1 MLVQPAPAMA
11 AGAPSGCGPVVAGV
25 VTCPAGVITNGVSYA
40 AGADGLTLNVPADA
54 TVSNTDH
61 PGVEVAGTTGAV
73 TVNAKGVTGNGN
85 GNGTDVG
92 GLGLFVHTTSGAIT
106 VDAEDVKSTGLL
118 FAGSNWTND
127 AITAYSDTG
136 DVSVTA
142 RNVSTVGTYTSA
154 VTASAGTGDVTV
166 NVDSAR
172 STGVGGVTV
181 GGRSLSTS
189 PTNVVIGGGAIT
201 ATMNHV
207 EAANGSTG
215 VNLNAYGDIDFTSGS
230 IVSAGGPFT
239 SEFGK
244 TFFGGGLQARSYA
257 GDITGVSESIAST
270 GKRDYGMTLRADL
283 GDATVTSGALSTT
296 GDGAFGISV
305 LAGGTAKV
313 VATTTSTLG
322 HAIYENGANRLAD
335 AINVS
340 GGTAMIVESGT
351 ASATGHGASAIYAN
365 GAGSI
370 SITSGTATASGGAA
384 SLNSVQR
391 FANGISALSTGGGV
405 DIVSGLASTTGN
417 GSWAIYGSAA
427 NGVVNITSTTATTTG
442 AGARAIYANGG
453 GGVKIVSGTAST
465 TGGTL
470 GNAADAIMALTYSKT
485 ANIDIDSGA
494 VSTLGD
500 GARGI
505 SATTDTGGIK
515 IKSGTAS
522 TQGSNAFGIF
532 ASGATTDVVSGVIT
546 TKGVAAT
553 GLVALAK
560 NDVTVVSDR
569 VTTQTMLSPGIVGRS
584 LEGKLS
590 INSGSVETF
599 GASGAGISATGAT
612 GVTLV
617 SDSVIVHGE
626 NAKGVVA
633 LSSLGDISI
642 DSGDVQVL
650 GYGQGDAIFA
660 QASAGAVSIKSDS
673 IVSYI
678 GRSIYANGKSVMI
691 DSGTVTFGSIFA
703 TATDDIAIVSKA
715 IQSATLIAQSTNG
728 KVSVVSGLIASDGWG
743 VDGILVNGTKDVTIV
758 SDTITINGGP
768 VNTGSGLKSSQG
780 ISVIGSNGPVSI
792 DSHSVTT
799 VGDGAAG
806 IVVAPN
812 NAPFVYG
819 SPHVPAG
826 GTGTVN
832 IVSDTISTRGG
843 NAVGIWVENAGKV
856 TIDSGEIT
864 TATASGINVY
874 GQNGIDI
881 TSDKITAAAGGMFA
895 YTREGAL
902 SITSGEITVGEH
914 GDMGIYGVSTT
925 GDITINA
932 GTTHTTNLGM
942 NGSYTADAIGA
953 WSSGG
958 GKITINSLD
967 ASAVGTFASAIYG
980 VSDGGAV
987 VINSG
992 KARADSDRTVGVL
1005 GRGDVVTINSQ
1016 DVEIGGTGAVALQS
1030 VSYRGDTVVTSGRAV
1045 ATDAN
1050 GKGLQIFSGHGATLT
1065 ITGETSGDL
1074 LGASVSA
1081 MNRATVTVA
1090 KGASVTSSSGI
1101 GLLLNAAP
1109 IRNAPIQ
1116 TPSVGYGANVTTAGY
1131 ISGGAGAKAVQF
1143 GDGADSLTVLA
1154 SASFGGAIDA
1164 GGGIDTLTLNGAGQT
1179 TAQTLADVT
1188 GFETA
1193 TVQAGQFTLTRDTS
1207 FGSTTVSGGKLVVA
1221 QSLTSDVTV
1230 GAGGTLQIG
1239 AGGTT
1244 GALTGDL
1251 AITGTVIFNRSDEY
1265 DYAGDITGSGDLIK
1279 QGNQR
1284 LVLSGFYGFTGTT
1297 TVQGGTV
1304 RILHLPS
1311 TAEVQVDNGL
1321 LDLSGLTQ
1329 TVTNLSGGSTGSI
1342 SIDGGALT
1350 VNQASAT
1357 TFAGAITGS
1366 GSFTITGGGVIEL
1379 SGANTYTGDTTVSA
1393 GKLKING
1400 SVTSDV
1406 TVGASGALGGS
1417 GTIGGDVVVQ
1427 SGGQVTPGNS
1437 PGTLHV
1443 AGDFTFATGSVYQ
1456 AEVLPTGEHDLIA
1469 VGGVTTIQTGATVQV
1484 LAGGTASQ
1492 YARLSQYGIV
1502 TSAGGITGKFSGVTS
1517 NMAFLTPSLTYSA
1530 NAIRLN
1536 LLRNDIRFAS
1546 FATTRNQVGVANAA
1560 EALGLGKTVYD
1571 SLVIQSAAGSAQGY
1585 DALDGQIH
1593 ADVSTLLVSGAER
1606 LRAAVQGRAALPAE
1620 AVGGWGDVLAGWNR
1634 VDASA
1639 GAAGVKANTS
1649 GLVVGGDTLL
1659 GATRVGLAAAYGEG
1673 RATITARGSQA
1684 ESTSGELAAYAASTL
1699 GPVRASVGGGYAWSS
1714 IDTTRAVF
1722 FPGAQDRVK
1731 GKYDAR
1737 TAQLFA
1743 QVSVPLTVGPAAI
1756 EPFVSGAYLSVKS
1769 DDLTE
1774 TGGFAALNVQGGTR
1788 ELGVVDVGVKLKTDL
1803 GVGATT
1809 VLRPRASI
1817 AWRMTTGDLT
1827 GETSNAFAGGATRFV
1842 VTGAK
1847 YGAGAVALQLGA
1859 DLVSGD
1865 KARFGVTYDAT
1876 YGDRYQS
1883 QTIRAGG
1890 SWRF

>member
-1 MLVQPAPAMA
+1 MSAIVQINRKVIQGPAGRNLLLAGTALGLSLLVQPAPVMA
-11 AGAPSGCGPVVAGV
+11 AVAPGACGPVVAGV
-25 VTCPAGVITNGVSYA
+25 VTCPAGVITSGVSYA
-40 AGADGLTLNVPADA
+40 AGADGLTLNVPANA

-92 GLGLFVHTTSGAIT
+92 GLGLFIHTTSGAIT

-127 AITAYSDTG
+127 AITAHSDSG

-142 RNVSTVGTYTSA
+142 RNVSTVGTYTSG
-154 VTASAGTGDVTV
+154 VTASAGTGDIRID
-166 NVDSAR
+166 VDGANSSGTA
-172 STGVGGVTV
+172 GVSV
-181 GGRSLSTS
+181 GANALYRS
-189 PTNVVIGGGAIT
+189 PTNVIIDGGAVT
-201 ATMNHV
+201 ATLNNIVASH
-207 EAANGSTG
+207 GSAG
-215 VNLNAYGDIDFTSGS
+215 VNLNAYRDIDFTSGS
-230 IVSAGGPFT
+230 IASTGGP
-239 SEFGK
+239 SIDQYGG
-244 TFFGGGLQARSYA
+244 TFYGAGLQGRSYA
-257 GDITGVSESIAST
+257 GDIIGSSQTVATT
-270 GKRDYGMTLRADL
+270 GKRDYGVNLRADL
-283 GDATVTSGALSTT
+283 GDVTFTSGAVTTT
-296 GDGAFGISV
+296 GDGAYGVLV

-313 VATTTSTLG
+313 VATSTSTLG

-370 SITSGTATASGGAA
+370 SITSGTATATGGAS
-384 SLNSVQR
+384 SLNGVQR

-427 NGVVNITSTTATTTG
+427 NGAVNITSTTATTTG

-465 TGGTL
+465 TGNYA
-470 GNAADAIMALTYSKT
+470 GNTVDAIMALTYSKK
-485 ANIDIDSGA
+485 ANIDITSGTA
-494 VSTLGD
+494 TTAGTW
-500 GARGI
+500 ARGI
-505 SATTDTGGIK
+505 YTWTNEGDIAID
-515 IKSGTAS
+515 
-522 TQGSNAFGIF
+522 
-532 ASGATTDVVSGVIT
+532 SGVIT
-546 TKGVAAT
+546 TLGDNSQGILVDADGNFNYASHPAVGGTGSLTIASDSITTAGYNSAGIAIDHQGAIDVTSGVIDTKGVN
-553 GLVALAK
+553 GY
-560 NDVTVVSDR
+560 
-569 VTTQTMLSPGIVGRS
+569 GIV
-584 LEGKLS
+584 
-590 INSGSVETF
+590 TF
-599 GASGAGISATGAT
+599 GDAAIT
-612 GVTLV
+612 
-617 SDSVIVHGE
+617 
-626 NAKGVVA
+626 
-633 LSSLGDISI
+633 I
-642 DSGDVQVL
+642 DSDKITTL
-650 GYGQGDAIFA
+650 GFA
-660 QASAGAVSIKSDS
+660 STGIQAETTGAVSITSNQIATTGAGANGVRAVGGAGVTIASGAISTKGDKSGVAPGVDHKATGIMASSASGPVNITSGS
-673 IVSYI
+673 IVTT
-678 GRSIYANGKSVMI
+678 GYAAG
-691 DSGTVTFGSIFA
+691 
-703 TATDDIAIVSKA
+703 
-715 IQSATLIAQSTNG
+715 
-728 KVSVVSGLIASDGWG
+728 
-743 VDGILVNGTKDVTIV
+743 GILVAQTET
-758 SDTITINGGP
+758 
-768 VNTGSGLKSSQG
+768 
-780 ISVIGSNGPVSI
+780 
-792 DSHSVTT
+792 
-799 VGDGAAG
+799 
-806 IVVAPN
+806 
-812 NAPFVYG
+812 PFVYG

-826 GTGTVN
+826 GTGTVD
-832 IVSDTISTRGG
+832 IVSGTISTQT
-843 NAVGIWVENAGKV
+843 NDAVGIWVENVGKV

-864 TATASGINVY
+864 TGAASGINVY

-881 TSDKITAAAGGMFA
+881 TTDKITAAAGGVFA

-902 SITSGEITVGEH
+902 NITSGEITVGEH

-932 GTTHTTNLGM
+932 GATHTTNLGM

-967 ASAVGTFASAIYG
+967 ASAVGTYASAVYG
-980 VSDGGAV
+980 VSEGGAV

-992 KARADSDRTVGVL
+992 KARADSDKTAGVL

-1016 DVEIGGTGAVALQS
+1016 DIEIGGVGSVALQS
-1030 VSYRGDTVVTSGRAV
+1030 VSYRGDSVVTSGRAV

-1050 GKGLQIFSGHGATLT
+1050 GKGLQIFSGHDATLT

-1090 KGASVTSSSGI
+1090 RGASVTSSSGI
-1101 GLLLNAAP
+1101 GLLLNATP
-1109 IRNAPIQ
+1109 IRTAPIQ

-1143 GDGADSLTVLA
+1143 SDGADSLTVLA
-1154 SASFGGAIDA
+1154 GASFGGAIDA
-1164 GGGIDTLTLNGAGQT
+1164 GAGIDALTLNGAGQT
-1179 TAQTLADVT
+1179 TAQTLAEVT

-1207 FGSTTVSGGKLVVA
+1207 FGSTTVSGGKLIVA
-1221 QSLTSDVTV
+1221 QSLTSDVAV

-1251 AITGTVIFNRSDEY
+1251 AIAGTVIFNRSDEY

-1350 VNQASAT
+1350 VNQANTT

-1406 TVGASGALGGS
+1406 MVGASGALGGS
-1417 GTIGGDVVVQ
+1417 GTIAGDVVVQ

-1546 FATTRNQVGVANAA
+1546 FATTRNQAGVANAA

-1593 ADVSTLLVSGAER
+1593 ADVSTLLISGAGR
-1606 LRAAVQGRAALPAE
+1606 LRDAVQGRASAPAE

-1634 VDASA
+1634 VDAGA

-1673 RATITARGSQA
+1673 RATIAARGSQA

-1714 IDTTRAVF
+1714 IDTTRTVF

-1731 GKYDAR
+1731 GKYDAK

-1774 TGGFAALNVQGGTR
+1774 TGGFAALSVQGGTR

-1827 GETSNAFAGGATRFV
+1827 GETSNAFAGGASRFV

-1865 KARFGVTYDAT
+1865 KARFGITYDAT
-1876 YGDRYQS
+1876 YGDRYET